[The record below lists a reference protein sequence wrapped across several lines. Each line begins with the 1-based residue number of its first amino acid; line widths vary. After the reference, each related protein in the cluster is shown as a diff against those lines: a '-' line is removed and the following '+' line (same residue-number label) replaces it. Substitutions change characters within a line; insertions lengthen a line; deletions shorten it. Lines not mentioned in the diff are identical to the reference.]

1 MKTRYQTINNASTST
16 GALGLYG
23 RPHSLFGRYH
33 PQFEVPLKWL
43 CSFNRHLKSPG
54 LNGLPKKQTGVL
66 MSLKHKAS
74 STSNAK
80 PLLAFRSSLSSD
92 MHTGCGSSARTW
104 FDWGRGRSVSIG
116 VVSSGR
122 WENGRIE
129 VGAAGRGLGVDFMIF
144 HRLMKARER
153 DLEGAE

>member
-1 MKTRYQTINNASTST
+1 MKIRYQTINNASIGYRRP
-16 GALGLYG
+16 GALRSPAFALWAISPAIRG
-23 RPHSLFGRYH
+23 P
-33 PQFEVPLKWL
+33 FEVAVLFQ
-43 CSFNRHLKSPG
+43 SASQVPG
-54 LNGLPKKQTGVL
+54 LEWITKKTNRSIDVFESQGQFHV
-66 MSLKHKAS
+66 
-74 STSNAK
+74 K